1 MKHTG
6 GATMKNGID
15 FLTFLLL
22 PLAVTLDYVVIESM
36 ARTFF
41 YIIGALS
48 AVATLAYNVYAWIKR
63 AKADGKIT
71 PDEVNELG
79 EIINNGTTAINES
92 LPPKEGEQD
101 EKIK

>member
-6 GATMKNGID
+6 GAKMKNSVD

-48 AVATLAYNVYAWIKR
+48 AVITLIYNVYAWIKR
-63 AKADGKIT
+63 AKADEKIT
-71 PDEVNELG
+71 PDEVHELG

-92 LPPKEGEQD
+92 LPPKEGKKD
-101 EKIK
+101 EKDD